1 MNRFSL
7 AIWIAFAGIAV
18 STAVS
23 GQQDPQFS
31 QHMFGRLPV
40 NPGYAGSSDA
50 ICASLLYRNQW
61 TGFGGEPKSTMFS
74 FDMPVDALRGG
85 IGLSVYASDQLGA
98 QSNMNIRGAYAYR
111 MDLGAGRLGIGVD
124 AGYHQQSI
132 NGSKF
137 VYNDLNDNNIPAGSV
152 GDGVLDLGLGVYYNT
167 DKLYVGLSSTH
178 LIEGDIDYENVRSTL
193 ARHYWLMAGY
203 SADLS
208 PSMTLKPAML
218 VKSDGVSTQL
228 DLNANLFINNRF
240 WVGAGY
246 RLQDAI
252 VLMAGMEI
260 VPNLRLGYSYDM
272 TTSAIRTYSSGT
284 HEIMLGYCFK
294 PVKVV
299 KRTFHR
305 NVRML

>member
-1 MNRFSL
+1 MNRISL
-7 AIWIAFAGIAV
+7 AILIMLFVAAV
-18 STAVS
+18 PMAVF

-31 QHMFGRLPV
+31 QYMFGRLPV
-40 NPGYAGSSDA
+40 NAGYAGSSDA

-74 FDMPVDALRGG
+74 FDMPVDALHGG
-85 IGLSVYASDQLGA
+85 VGLSVYAADRLGA
-98 QSNMNIRGAYAYR
+98 ENNMNVHGAYAYR
-111 MDLGAGRLGIGVD
+111 TTLGSGSLGIGLD
-124 AGYHQQSI
+124 AGYQQKSM
-132 NGSKF
+132 NGADF
-137 VYNDLNDNNIPAGSV
+137 IYNDQGDNNIPLGSV
-152 GDGVLDLGLGVYYNT
+152 SDGVFDLGFGLYYNT
-167 DKLYVGLSSTH
+167 DKLYVGVSSTH
-178 LIEGDIDYENVRSTL
+178 LLEGEINYDNIRTSL

-203 SADLS
+203 SAELS

-218 VKSDGVSTQL
+218 IKSDGVSTQV
-228 DLNANLFINNRF
+228 DLNANLLINSKF

-246 RLQDAI
+246 RLQDAV
-252 VLMAGMEI
+252 VLMAGLEI
-260 VPNLRLGYSYDM
+260 IPNLKLGYSYDF

-299 KRTFHR
+299 KRTYHR